1 MDELFT
7 KYEREL
13 VTLRSLCREYA
24 QRYPKVAAQLQLGG
38 ETCNDPHVE
47 RLIQGVALLSA
58 RVAKRLDD
66 SYPQF
71 TEALLN
77 LLFPHYLRPFP
88 SCAIAR
94 VLSAPDGDEESGMMP
109 DMPRGTLVESAQL
122 AGVPCTFK
130 TVYDVKPSP
139 VVLLD
144 ASFDTALCAPVATRL
159 PEGVT
164 ATLTLKF
171 TSARPGEPLCAATA
185 AASMRLYADGDAS
198 FCAALRD
205 PLFMHTRAAYVQLDD
220 KGPWERLPV
229 VPVTP
234 AGFAD
239 DDALIPF
246 EARAHTAYRLLAE
259 YFAFPEKFNFFDIDL
274 PALLRRIPAGRTHFT
289 LRLAIA
295 DISPEGDKARMLAS
309 LSKQHL
315 LLGCTPVVNL
325 FRQPGVPV
333 TYNQLSADYPL
344 LAHGS
349 HPQAY
354 EVYSVDRVHM
364 VRQNGAGKVVTEFR
378 PFYSLRHGEERV
390 MSKGH
395 YWMMR
400 HDDTLA
406 ICSPGHEKSIT
417 LVNDDCE
424 PLEIERNFISIDL
437 NCTNRDLPCSLKI
450 GAPGGDLFV
459 PGTGQDSVIRLLRR
473 PTRPVRL
480 ANTPGM
486 HWRLI
491 SHLALNHHSLVLEG
505 AEGLR
510 EMLALYDFT
519 LSPVSRRQIG
529 GIVALDQSETT
540 AWMRHKRGSSL
551 VHGTE
556 IRLTLD
562 EEAYAGAGLHLF
574 VQVLDQ
580 FFALYVH
587 INSFVEL
594 VILSQQS
601 GKELFRC
608 KPRSGRM
615 NLV

>member
-47 RLIQGVALLSA
+47 RLLQGVALLSA

-94 VLSAPDGDEESGMMP
+94 VLGASDGGEEPETMP
-109 DMPRGTLVESAQL
+109 AMPRGTLLESAQL

-144 ASFDTALCAPVATRL
+144 ANFDTAVCAPVATRL
-159 PEGVT
+159 PDDVT

-171 TSARPGEPLCAATA
+171 ASRRPDEPLCAASA
-185 AASMRLYADGDAS
+185 AVMRLYIDGDAS

-205 PLFMHTRAAYVQLDD
+205 TLCMHTRAAYVQLDEN
-220 KGPWERLPV
+220 GPWERLPV

-259 YFAFPEKFNFFDIDL
+259 YFAFPEKFNFFDIDV
-274 PALLRRIPAGRTHFT
+274 PALLRRIPVGPTHFT

-295 DISPEGDKARMLAS
+295 DICPEGDKARMLAS

-315 LLGCTPVVNL
+315 LPGCTPVVNL
-325 FRQPGVPV
+325 FRQAGVPV
-333 TYNQLSADYPL
+333 NYNQLSADYPL

-349 HPQAY
+349 HPQAF

-378 PFYSLRHGEERV
+378 PYYSLRHGEESL

-400 HDDTLA
+400 HDETLA

-417 LVNDDCE
+417 LVNADCE
-424 PLEIERNFISIDL
+424 PLEIERHFLSIDL
-437 NCTNRDLPCSLKI
+437 TCTNRDLPCSLKI
-450 GAPGGDLFV
+450 GASDGDLFV
-459 PGTGQDSVIRLLRR
+459 PGTGQSSVIRLLRR

-480 ANTPGM
+480 ANVSGM

-491 SHLALNHHSLVLEG
+491 SHLALNHHSLLLEG

-510 EMLALYDFT
+510 EMLALYDFAP
-519 LSPVSRRQIG
+519 SPVSRRQIG
-529 GIVALDQSETT
+529 GIVALEQSETT
-540 AWMRHKRGSSL
+540 AWMRHRRGSSL

-562 EEAYAGAGLHLF
+562 EEAFAGAGMHLF

-580 FFALYVH
+580 FFALYVQL
-587 INSFVEL
+587 NSFVEL
-594 VILSQQS
+594 VILSRQS

-615 NLV
+615 ALV